1 VPVIKGKVE
10 TKIGGVMANELLPMV
25 RKMRSELSSW
35 EETLEI
41 LANKDLM
48 KRIKKSMKDV
58 KMGRVISREKLEELW
73 KKKHGKI

>member
-1 VPVIKGKVE
+1 MPVIKGKVE
-10 TKIGGVMANELLPMV
+10 TKIGVVMANELLPMV

>member
-1 VPVIKGKVE
+1 MPVIKGKIE
-10 TKIGGVMANELLPMV
+10 TKIGGIMANELLPMV

-58 KMGRVISREKLEELW
+58 KMGRVISREELEKLW

>member
-10 TKIGGVMANELLPMV
+10 TKIGVVMANELLPMV

>member
-1 VPVIKGKVE
+1 MPIIKGKIE
-10 TKIGGVMANELLPMV
+10 TKIGEMMANELLPIV

-48 KRIKKSMKDV
+48 KKIKKSMEDV
-58 KMGRVISREKLEELW
+58 KMGRVISREELEKLW